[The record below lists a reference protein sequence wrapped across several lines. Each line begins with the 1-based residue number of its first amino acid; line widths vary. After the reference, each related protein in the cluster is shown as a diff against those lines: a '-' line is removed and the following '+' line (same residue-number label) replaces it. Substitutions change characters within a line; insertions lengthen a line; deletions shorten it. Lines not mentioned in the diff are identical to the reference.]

1 MKKLIIA
8 ITLFLGAFVVRAE
21 DTGITT
27 SQAYVETKVSE
38 KQSAA
43 PANNANSV
51 MTYDSTSDDGIG
63 AKAIYDATESYS
75 NQKNALMTADTAN
88 AAIQNAINNE
98 FTCANPPKCTLW
110 NMAGIFQ
117 QDNPTPHAS
126 GKNLLDPSFMDNSTY
141 GTVTVNGI
149 TTNYAKILPTENGKT
164 YTLSATLTGNSG
176 YYYYLLGV
184 RPDGTTNNLLLNA
197 NGDSGRCGIYLWNTN
212 DNNSVYAHSTR
223 DVSCYFTTKDDAV
236 YMVYFGGSIEAAQQ
250 FAQHLTLSNY
260 QMEEGTT
267 ATAYE
272 PYQNLYIPEN
282 VH

>member
-117 QDNPTPHAS
+117 QDNPTPYSAS
-126 GKNLLDPSFMDNSTY
+126 RNLFNKNTATDESFIHTTGEIRTPADGNFYKRFSISDY
-141 GTVTVNGI
+141 IAVTPGQRYTI
-149 TTNYAKILPTENGKT
+149 TN
-164 YTLSATLTGNSG
+164 
-176 YYYYLLGV
+176 V
-184 RPDGTTNNLLLNA
+184 RPGESFDSGIHYYNA
-197 NGDSGRCGIYLWNTN
+197 NKVWQRYISCNGQICHCTPQ
-212 DNNSVYAHSTR
+212 NNNEVYIRFNMLTTQK
-223 DVSCYFTTKDDAV
+223 DVV
-236 YMVYFGGSIEAAQQ
+236 
-250 FAQHLTLSNY
+250 
-260 QMEEGTT
+260 QMEKGST

-272 PYQNLYIPEN
+272 PYQNLYIPQN
-282 VH
+282 Q